1 VHSDPFISGAL
12 IVARFYFEKA
22 GCLMV
27 WVLVSVSGGVYGQ
40 TTLQGISVVGDRLE
54 DFTTAAGAAN
64 RITEDQLE
72 RESYDNINRIL
83 NDAPGVYIRGE
94 DGYGLRP
101 NIGLR
106 GTTTERSQ
114 KITLMMD
121 GVLIAPAPYSA
132 PAAYFFPQ
140 VSRMTGVEVVK
151 GPAAI
156 SNGPATV
163 GGSVNLISRP
173 IPDDRSGALDLA
185 AGSDKYR
192 QVHAHFG
199 DASDRAGFLVE
210 GIHTATDG
218 FKELDNGGDT
228 GYKKTDMV
236 FKGRLNSDPTE
247 EVYQQLDLTLNL
259 ATETSDE
266 TYLGL
271 TDEDFAK
278 TPYRRYAASQNALFE
293 WDYQQVHLQHR
304 LEFSPGLALVTDG
317 YYQVF
322 SRDWNK
328 LNGFNA
334 DRSLSEILAN
344 PEAGLNA
351 DFVSVLRG
359 EKDSDTSQETLLIGN
374 NGREFFSRGLQTRL
388 EWDTR
393 LGETEHSVVT
403 GLRLHQDQVKRN
415 HTERGFLMRSGNL
428 QADGFG
434 QTTTLLQRE
443 QANAIAVFVKDEIR
457 YGRLRVIP
465 GIRLE
470 SVDYESVNRASGQ
483 RLENDNRV
491 LLPALGVHYQLTP
504 ALGLLAGVHKG
515 FVPTGPGVSESIEPE
530 ESISY
535 EAGFRY
541 GSPSSQLD
549 VIGFFNDYS
558 NLKGVC
564 TFSSGCVEA
573 TGEAFNGGTVE
584 VYGVEAMLR
593 HEWALDN
600 GWQVPIG
607 LTYTYTQSEF
617 QANFESA
624 FPLWGDVQAGDE
636 LPYMPPHQGS
646 ATLGLSTHKWDITL
660 RASYVGTQQEQA
672 GQGGALAGAEV
683 PSYTVLDLSGTVT
696 VADGVQLY
704 SRVDNL
710 LDETYLMSRRPLGA
724 RPGIDRRL
732 IAGVK
737 IAF

>member
-1 VHSDPFISGAL
+1 LLAL
-12 IVARFYFEKA
+12 
-22 GCLMV
+22 
-27 WVLVSVSGGVYGQ
+27 VLVGAPGSVSAQ
-40 TTLQGISVVGDRLE
+40 TTLKGISVVGDRLE
-54 DFTTAAGAAN
+54 DFSAAAGAAN
-64 RITEDQLE
+64 RIREEQLE
-72 RESYDNINRIL
+72 RENYDNINRVL
-83 NDAPGVYIRGE
+83 NDVPGVYIRGE

-173 IPDDRSGALDLA
+173 IPGGSSGGLDLA
-185 AGSDKYR
+185 VGADQYRKAHVHYGNAGE
-192 QVHAHFG
+192 
-199 DASDRAGFLVE
+199 RAGFLVE
-210 GIHTATDG
+210 GIHTETDG
-218 FKELDNGGDT
+218 FKNLDNGGDT
-228 GYKKTDMV
+228 GYEKADFV
-236 FKGRLNSDPTE
+236 VKGRLNSDPAAE
-247 EVYQQLDLTLNL
+247 LFHQLDLTLNV

-271 TDEDFAK
+271 TDEDFAR
-278 TPYRRYAASQNALFE
+278 TPSRRYAASQNALFE
-293 WDYQQVHLQHR
+293 WAYHQAHLQHR
-304 LEFSPGLALVTDG
+304 VEFSPELALVTDG
-317 YYQVF
+317 YYQDF

-328 LNGFNA
+328 LNRFNT

-344 PEAGLNA
+344 PDAGLNA

-388 EWDTR
+388 EWDTNV
-393 LGETEHSVVT
+393 GETEHRVVT
-403 GLRLHQDQVKRN
+403 GLRLHQDQVERN

-428 QADGFG
+428 QADGSR
-434 QTTTLLQRE
+434 QSTTLLQRE
-443 QANAIAVFVKDEIR
+443 RADAVAVFVKNEIR
-457 YGRLRVIP
+457 YGRLRVTP
-465 GIRLE
+465 GVRFE
-470 SVDYESVNRASGQ
+470 SVDYESVNQTTGQ
-483 RLENDNRV
+483 HLENDNQV
-491 LLPALGVHYQLTP
+491 LLPALGVHYQLTS

-515 FVPTGPGVSESIEPE
+515 FVPTGPGVDESIEPE
-530 ESISY
+530 ESIGY

-541 GSPSSQLD
+541 GDQSTQLD
-549 VIGFFNDYS
+549 LIGFFNDYS

-564 TFSSGCVEA
+564 TFSSGCIAA
-573 TGEAFNGGTVE
+573 TGEAFNGGEVE
-584 VYGVEAMLR
+584 VFGLEAMLR
-593 HEWALDN
+593 HEWALEND
-600 GWQVPIG
+600 WRVPLG

-617 QANFESA
+617 QTDFESG
-624 FPLWGDVQAGDE
+624 FPFWGDVRAGDE
-636 LPYMPPHQGS
+636 LPYMPSHQGS
-646 ATLGLSTHKWDITL
+646 ATLGLSAQKWDVTL

-672 GQGGALAGAEV
+672 GRGGPLAGAEV
-683 PSYTVLDLSGTVT
+683 EPYTVLDLSGSVEL
-696 VADGVQLY
+696 VDGVQLY
-704 SRVDNL
+704 SRIDNL
-710 LDETYLMSRRPLGA
+710 LDETYLISRRPLGA

-737 IAF
+737 LKF